1 MKGRAPLFSHAS
13 EEWGTPLDFYRQLD
27 EEFHFTLDP
36 CTTADNPLG
45 TAKFYTK
52 EQNGLEQTWGVE
64 TVFIN
69 PPYGKGVID
78 WIRRAYDHECGSVV
92 MLLPARTDTRW
103 YHTYIWDSKN
113 HRFYPWVSGRFLR
126 GRLRF
131 RGASSSAP
139 FPSMIVVFR

>member
-1 MKGRAPLFSHAS
+1 MKGSKPLFSHDS
-13 EEWGTPLDFYRQLD
+13 GEWGTPLDLYRQLD

-52 EQNGLEQTWGVE
+52 EQNGLEQGWEGECTYV
-64 TVFIN
+64 N
-69 PPYGKGVID
+69 PPYGRDVGLWLRKAVQGLPTV
-78 WIRRAYDHECGSVV
+78 Y
-92 MLLPARTDTRW
+92 LLPARTDTRW
-103 YHTYIWDSKN
+103 FHEYIWSTERN
-113 HRFYPWVSGRFLR
+113 GTCWNAELRFLR

-131 RGASSSAP
+131 RGASGPAP